1 MAATWHR
8 PRAHGIAA
16 REHSSHPLVSS
27 QALILALAAPA
38 AGFSFGNT
46 KTSAQ
51 TYVSP
56 FKDMP
61 GAYGW
66 ASEKGLAYSF
76 GKPFSQQ
83 KFPDLVQW
91 VQEVCCPRLVL
102 SRHFRPR
109 SSIAATRPIRTQAE
123 IKHARV
129 AMLAAL
135 GYPVAE
141 VFHPLWGGSINEPS
155 LIAFQATPLQTFW
168 PIVVGAIG
176 LIESA
181 SYIPVWKSNVPRVRS
196 ESPRR
201 PPRHRRDTC
210 SMAWRCRFLAAR
222 RSQRGRVIAGAP
234 DALVDFHTACG
245 GRPATG

>member
-1 MAATWHR
+1 MAS
-8 PRAHGIAA
+8 PRANTA
-16 REHSSHPLVSS
+16 REHSSYPFVSS

-66 ASEKGLAYSF
+66 AAEKGLAYSF

-83 KFPDLVQW
+83 KFPDLVNW
-91 VQEVCCPRLVL
+91 VQE
-102 SRHFRPR
+102 
-109 SSIAATRPIRTQAE
+109 AE

-181 SYIPVWKSNVPRVRS
+181 SYIPVWKSNLRRVRS
-196 ESPRR
+196 ESPCL

-210 SMAWRCRFLAAR
+210 SMAWRC
-222 RSQRGRVIAGAP
+222 SAP
-234 DALVDFHTACG
+234 DALVDFHTG
-245 GRPATG
+245 TSAT

>member
-8 PRAHGIAA
+8 RARTSTRANIAA
-16 REHSSHPLVSS
+16 REHSSYPSVSS

-102 SRHFRPR
+102 SRHFRPRSSIAATPR

-201 PPRHRRDTC
+201 PPRHRRAAC
-210 SMAWRCRFLAAR
+210 SMAWRF
-222 RSQRGRVIAGAP
+222 
-234 DALVDFHTACG
+234 
-245 GRPATG
+245 

>member
-8 PRAHGIAA
+8 RARTSTRANIAA
-16 REHSSHPLVSS
+16 REHSSYPSVSS

-83 KFPDLVQW
+83 KFPDLVNW
-91 VQEVCCPRLVL
+91 VQE
-102 SRHFRPR
+102 
-109 SSIAATRPIRTQAE
+109 AE

-141 VFHPLWGGSINEPS
+141 VFHPL
-155 LIAFQATPLQTFW
+155 FW

-181 SYIPVWKSNVPRVRS
+181 SYISDMKGTAEEGRYYAFN
-196 ESPRR
+196 E
-201 PPRHRRDTC
+201 
-210 SMAWRCRFLAAR
+210 
-222 RSQRGRVIAGAP
+222 QRGVPGDIGFDPLGFAAKGDLRGEELIVGRVAMLGIAGMVAQELNTAGYLFYP
-234 DALVDFHTACG
+234 DTY
-245 GRPATG
+245 

>member
-1 MAATWHR
+1 
-8 PRAHGIAA
+8 
-16 REHSSHPLVSS
+16 
-27 QALILALAAPA
+27 
-38 AGFSFGNT
+38 
-46 KTSAQ
+46 
-51 TYVSP
+51 
-56 FKDMP
+56 MP

-66 ASEKGLAYSF
+66 AAEKGLAYSF

-91 VQEVCCPRLVL
+91 VQE
-102 SRHFRPR
+102 
-109 SSIAATRPIRTQAE
+109 AE

-181 SYIPVWKSNVPRVRS
+181 SYIPVWKSNLRRVRLN
-196 ESPRR
+196 RR
-201 PPRHRRDTC
+201 VYLHAIDATPARWRGDVAHPTHWLISTQVHQRHEGHR
-210 SMAWRCRFLAAR
+210 
-222 RSQRGRVIAGAP
+222 
-234 DALVDFHTACG
+234 
-245 GRPATG
+245 

>member
-1 MAATWHR
+1 
-8 PRAHGIAA
+8 
-16 REHSSHPLVSS
+16 
-27 QALILALAAPA
+27 
-38 AGFSFGNT
+38 
-46 KTSAQ
+46 
-51 TYVSP
+51 
-56 FKDMP
+56 MP

-66 ASEKGLAYSF
+66 AAEKGLAYSF

-91 VQEVCCPRLVL
+91 VQE
-102 SRHFRPR
+102 
-109 SSIAATRPIRTQAE
+109 AE

-201 PPRHRRDTC
+201 PPRHRRAAC
-210 SMAWRCRFLAAR
+210 SMAWRCQFLTAR
-222 RSQRGRVIAGAP
+222 RGQRGHVVAEKYP
-234 DALVDFHTACG
+234 DTLVDFHTGTSAI
-245 GRPATG
+245 